1 MSTRLQEQIDLIT
14 DTLEK
19 SPESGASCL
28 LESMSPAEISHVIES
43 LPRNLRSPLW
53 LQLPRLKK
61 GEVLLELQGE
71 LRRSLIKQTDEQE
84 LIACLSVMQMDE
96 IADLDDDLPMSVVS
110 AMVKAMDVHRRERYE
125 QVKLYPDD
133 VAGGLMDV
141 DATAVRGD
149 VSFNAVFRYLRRL
162 RQREGSLPEHLDSLM
177 VIDRHNRFMGTLP
190 LSHIVSYDAS
200 TTVSDVMVSD
210 VVGITPLTSALEVAR
225 IFEDQDLLSA
235 PVIDDKGNLLGR
247 ITVDDVINVM
257 RDRADREILGRAGLD
272 QHEDMFAP
280 VINSSIRRA
289 VWLGINLLTAF
300 LAAWVIGLFEGS
312 IEKMV
317 ALAVLMPV
325 VASMGGV
332 AGSQTLTL
340 VTRGMA
346 LDQIG
351 RRNIWKLAAHE
362 LTIGGFNGLFWAG
375 VVAVVAYYW
384 FNDLMLGMVF
394 GAAML
399 IVIFIGALAGTFIP
413 LILKWMGIDPAL
425 AGGVVLT
432 TATDAIGFFAF
443 LGLATVMLF

>member
-1 MSTRLQEQIDLIT
+1 MSTGLQEQVDLIT
-14 DTLEK
+14 DALEK
-19 SPESGASCL
+19 SPESGASNL
-28 LESMSPAEISHVIES
+28 LEFMSPAGISRIIES
-43 LPRNLRSPLW
+43 LPGDLRSPLW
-53 LQLPRLKK
+53 LKLPRVKK

-96 IADLDDDLPMSVVS
+96 IADLDDDLPMSVVD
-110 AMVKAMDVHRRERYE
+110 AMVKAMDVHLRERYE
-125 QVKLYPDD
+125 QVRLYPDD

-149 VSFNAVFRYLRRL
+149 VSIKAILRYLRHL

-177 VIDRHNRFMGTLP
+177 IIDRHNHLMGTLP
-190 LSHIVSYDAS
+190 LSDLVSYDIS
-200 TTVSDVMVSD
+200 TTVSDVMTRN
-210 VVGITPLTSALEVAR
+210 VVGITPLTSANEVAR
-225 IFEDQDLLSA
+225 IFEDQDLLSS
-235 PVIDDKGNLLGR
+235 PVIDDEGHLMGR

-257 RDRADREILGRAGLD
+257 RDQADREILGRAGLD

-280 VINSSIRRA
+280 VINSSVRRA
-289 VWLGINLLTAF
+289 LWLGINLLTAF

-332 AGSQTLTL
+332 AGNQTLTL
-340 VTRGMA
+340 VTRGVA

-351 RRNIWKLAAHE
+351 RRNIWKLAVHE
-362 LTIGGFNGLFWAG
+362 LTIGGFNGIFWAG
-375 VVAVVAYYW
+375 VVATIAYYW
-384 FNDLMLGMVF
+384 FNDLMLGVVF

-399 IVIFIGALAGTFIP
+399 IVIFTGALVGTFIP
-413 LILKWMGIDPAL
+413 LILKRMGIDPAL

>member
-1 MSTRLQEQIDLIT
+1 
-14 DTLEK
+14 
-19 SPESGASCL
+19 
-28 LESMSPAEISHVIES
+28 
-43 LPRNLRSPLW
+43 
-53 LQLPRLKK
+53 
-61 GEVLLELQGE
+61 
-71 LRRSLIKQTDEQE
+71 
-84 LIACLSVMQMDE
+84 MDE
-96 IADLDDDLPMSVVS
+96 IADLDDYLPMSVVS
-110 AMVKAMDVHRRERYE
+110 AMVKTMDIQRRERYE

-149 VSFNAVFRYLRRL
+149 VSFSAVFRYLRRL

-190 LSHIVSYDAS
+190 LSNLVSYDTS
-200 TTVSDVMVSD
+200 TTVSDVMICN
-210 VVGITPLTSALEVAR
+210 VVGITPLTSALEVTR

-235 PVIDDKGNLLGR
+235 PVIDDKGYLVGR
-247 ITVDDVINVM
+247 ITVDDVINVI
-257 RDRADREILGRAGLD
+257 RDQADREVLGRAGLD

-280 VINSSIRRA
+280 VINSSLRRA
-289 VWLGINLLTAF
+289 IWLGINLLTAF

-346 LDQIG
+346 LDQIS

-362 LTIGGFNGLFWAG
+362 LAIGGFNGVFWAA

-384 FNDLMLGMVF
+384 FNDLMLGLVF

-399 IVIFIGALAGTFIP
+399 IVIFIGALVGTFIP
-413 LILKWMGIDPAL
+413 LILKRIGVDPAL

>member
-1 MSTRLQEQIDLIT
+1 
-14 DTLEK
+14 
-19 SPESGASCL
+19 
-28 LESMSPAEISHVIES
+28 MSPAEISRVIES
-43 LPRNLRSPLW
+43 LPLDLRGPLW
-53 LQLPRLKK
+53 RQVTLLKK
-61 GEVLLELQGE
+61 GEVLLELQGI
-71 LRRSLIKQTDEQE
+71 LRSSLIKQTDEQE

-96 IADLDDDLPMSVVS
+96 IADLDDYLPMSVVS
-110 AMVKAMDVHRRERYE
+110 AMVKTMDIQRRERYE

-149 VSFNAVFRYLRRL
+149 VSFSAVFRYLRRL

-190 LSHIVSYDAS
+190 LSNLVSYDTS
-200 TTVSDVMVSD
+200 TTVSDVMICN
-210 VVGITPLTSALEVAR
+210 VVGITPLTSALEVTR

-235 PVIDDKGNLLGR
+235 PVIDDKGYLVGR
-247 ITVDDVINVM
+247 ITVDDVINVI
-257 RDRADREILGRAGLD
+257 RDQADREVLGRAGLD

-280 VINSSIRRA
+280 VINSSLRRA
-289 VWLGINLLTAF
+289 IWLGINLLTAF

-346 LDQIG
+346 LDQIS

-362 LTIGGFNGLFWAG
+362 LAIGGFNGVFWAA

-384 FNDLMLGMVF
+384 FNDLMLGLVF

-399 IVIFIGALAGTFIP
+399 IVIFIGALVGTFIP
-413 LILKWMGIDPAL
+413 LILKRIGVDPAL

>member
-1 MSTRLQEQIDLIT
+1 MSKRLQEQVNLIS

-19 SPESGASCL
+19 NSDSSVSGF
-28 LESMSPAEISHVIES
+28 LESMSPAEISRVIES
-43 LPRNLRSPLW
+43 LPLDLRGPLW
-53 LQLPRLKK
+53 RQVTLLKK
-61 GEVLLELQGE
+61 GEVLLELQGI
-71 LRRSLIKQTDEQE
+71 LRSSLIKQTDEQE

-96 IADLDDDLPMSVVS
+96 IADLDDYLPMSVVS
-110 AMVKAMDVHRRERYE
+110 AMVKTMDIQRRERYE

-149 VSFNAVFRYLRRL
+149 VSFSAVFRYLRRL

-190 LSHIVSYDAS
+190 LSNLVSYDTS
-200 TTVSDVMVSD
+200 TTVSDVMICN
-210 VVGITPLTSALEVAR
+210 VVGITPLTSALEVTR

-235 PVIDDKGNLLGR
+235 PVIDDKGNLVGR
-247 ITVDDVINVM
+247 ITVDDVINVI
-257 RDRADREILGRAGLD
+257 RDQADREVLGRAGLD

-280 VINSSIRRA
+280 VINSSLRRA
-289 VWLGINLLTAF
+289 IWLGINLLTAF

-346 LDQIG
+346 LDQIS

-362 LTIGGFNGLFWAG
+362 LAIGGFNGVFWAV

-384 FNDLMLGMVF
+384 FNDLMLGLVF
-394 GAAML
+394 GAPKTSPSIKSL
-399 IVIFIGALAGTFIP
+399 NQ
-413 LILKWMGIDPAL
+413 
-425 AGGVVLT
+425 
-432 TATDAIGFFAF
+432 
-443 LGLATVMLF
+443 

>member
-1 MSTRLQEQIDLIT
+1 MSKRLQEQVNLIT

-19 SPESGASCL
+19 NSDYSVSGF
-28 LESMSPAEISHVIES
+28 LESMSPAEISRVIES
-43 LPRNLRSPLW
+43 LPLDLRGPLW
-53 LQLPRLKK
+53 RQVTLFKK
-61 GEVLLELQGE
+61 GEVLLELQGI

-96 IADLDDDLPMSVVS
+96 IADLDDYLPMSVVS
-110 AMVKAMDVHRRERYE
+110 AMVKTMDIQRRERYE

-149 VSFNAVFRYLRRL
+149 VSFSAVFRYLRRL

-190 LSHIVSYDAS
+190 LSYLVSYDAH
-200 TTVSDVMVSD
+200 TTVSDVMMHN
-210 VVGITPLTSALEVAR
+210 VVGITPLTSALEVTR

-235 PVIDDKGNLLGR
+235 PVIDDKGYLVGR
-247 ITVDDVINVM
+247 ITVDDVINVI
-257 RDRADREILGRAGLD
+257 RDQADREVLGRAGLD

-280 VINSSIRRA
+280 VINSSLRRA
-289 VWLGINLLTAF
+289 IWLGINLLTAF

-346 LDQIG
+346 LDQIS

-362 LTIGGFNGLFWAG
+362 LAIGGFNGVFWAA
-375 VVAVVAYYW
+375 VVAMVAYYW
-384 FNDLMLGMVF
+384 FNDLMLGLVF

-399 IVIFIGALAGTFIP
+399 IVIFTGALVGTFIP
-413 LILKWMGIDPAL
+413 LILKRIGVDPAL

>member
-1 MSTRLQEQIDLIT
+1 MSKRLQEQVNLIT

-19 SPESGASCL
+19 NSDSSVSGF
-28 LESMSPAEISHVIES
+28 LESMSPAEISRVIES
-43 LPRNLRSPLW
+43 LPLDLRGPLW
-53 LQLPRLKK
+53 RQVTLFKK
-61 GEVLLELQGE
+61 GEVLLELQGI
-71 LRRSLIKQTDEQE
+71 LRSSLIKQTDEQE
-84 LIACLSVMQMDE
+84 LIACLSAMQMDE
-96 IADLDDDLPMSVVS
+96 IADLDDYLPMSVVS
-110 AMVKAMDVHRRERYE
+110 AMVKTMDIQRRERYE

-149 VSFNAVFRYLRRL
+149 VSFSAVFRYLRRL

-190 LSHIVSYDAS
+190 LSYLVSYDAS
-200 TTVSDVMVSD
+200 TTVSDVMICN
-210 VVGITPLTSALEVAR
+210 VVGITPLTSALEVTQ

-235 PVIDDKGNLLGR
+235 PVIDDKGYLVGR
-247 ITVDDVINVM
+247 ITVDDVINVI
-257 RDRADREILGRAGLD
+257 RDQADREVFGRAGLD

-280 VINSSIRRA
+280 VINSSLRRA
-289 VWLGINLLTAF
+289 IWLGINLLTAF

-346 LDQIG
+346 LDQIS

-362 LTIGGFNGLFWAG
+362 LAIGGFNGVFWAA

-384 FNDLMLGMVF
+384 FNDLMLGLVF

-399 IVIFIGALAGTFIP
+399 IVIFTGALVGTFIP
-413 LILKWMGIDPAL
+413 LILKRIGIDPAL

-443 LGLATVMLF
+443 LGLATIMLF

>member
-1 MSTRLQEQIDLIT
+1 MGKRLQEQVDLIT
-14 DTLEK
+14 DALEK
-19 SPESGASCL
+19 NPESGATSL
-28 LESMSPAEISHVIES
+28 LESMSPAEISRVIES
-43 LPRNLRSPLW
+43 LPGDLRSPLW
-53 LQLPRLKK
+53 LQLPRVKK

-96 IADLDDDLPMSVVS
+96 VADLDDDLPMSVVN
-110 AMVKAMDVHRRERYE
+110 AMVKAMDIHLRERYE

-149 VSFNAVFRYLRRL
+149 VSFKAVLRYLRLL
-162 RQREGSLPEHLDSLM
+162 RQREGTLPEHLDSLM
-177 VIDRHNRFMGTLP
+177 VIDRHNRLMGTLP
-190 LSHIVSYDAS
+190 LSHLVSYDIS
-200 TTVSDVMVSD
+200 TTVSDVMTRD
-210 VVGITPLTSALEVAR
+210 ITGITPLTSAHEVAR
-225 IFEDQDLLSA
+225 IFEDQDLLSC
-235 PVIDDKGNLLGR
+235 PVIDDKGHLVGR
-247 ITVDDVINVM
+247 ITVDDVINVI
-257 RDRADREILGRAGLD
+257 RDQADREILGRAGLD

-280 VINSSIRRA
+280 VINGSVRRA
-289 VWLGINLLTAF
+289 LWLGINLLTAF

-340 VTRGMA
+340 VTRGIA

-351 RRNIWKLAAHE
+351 RRNIWKLAVHE
-362 LTIGGFNGLFWAG
+362 LTIGGLNGIFWAG
-375 VVAVVAYYW
+375 VVATIAYYW

-399 IVIFIGALAGTFIP
+399 IVIFTGALVGTFIP
-413 LILKWMGIDPAL
+413 LTLKRMGIDPAL

>member
-1 MSTRLQEQIDLIT
+1 MITRLQEQVDLIT
-14 DTLEK
+14 DALEK
-19 SPESGASCL
+19 SPESGVTSL
-28 LESMSPAEISHVIES
+28 LKSMSPAGISRVIES
-43 LPRNLRSPLW
+43 LPGDLRSPLW
-53 LQLPRLKK
+53 LQLPRVKK

-71 LRRSLIKQTDEQE
+71 LRRNLIKQTDEKE
-84 LIACLSVMQMDE
+84 LVACLSVMQMDE
-96 IADLDDDLPMSVVS
+96 IADLDDDLPISVVD
-110 AMVKAMDVHRRERYE
+110 AMVKTMDIHLRERYE
-125 QVKLYPDD
+125 QVRLYPDD

-149 VSFNAVFRYLRRL
+149 VSFKAVFRYLRRL

-177 VIDRHNRFMGTLP
+177 VIDRHNHLMGTLP
-190 LSHIVSYDAS
+190 LSDLVSYDIS
-200 TTVSDVMVSD
+200 TTVSDVMTSN
-210 VVGITPLTSALEVAR
+210 VVGITPLTSANEVAR
-225 IFEDQDLLSA
+225 IFEDQDLLSS
-235 PVIDDKGNLLGR
+235 PVIDDKGHLMGR

-257 RDRADREILGRAGLD
+257 RDQADREILRRAGLD

-280 VINSSIRRA
+280 VINSSVRRA
-289 VWLGINLLTAF
+289 LWLGINLLTAF

-340 VTRGMA
+340 VTRGIA

-351 RRNIWKLAAHE
+351 RRNIWKLALHE
-362 LTIGGFNGLFWAG
+362 LTIGGLNGLFWAG
-375 VVAVVAYYW
+375 VVAIIAYYW
-384 FNDLMLGMVF
+384 FNDLMLGLVF

-399 IVIFIGALAGTFIP
+399 IVIFTGALVGTFIP
-413 LILKWMGIDPAL
+413 LILKRMGIDPAL